1 MASGNMAVN
10 INISKIMPNNSSASK
25 VSDDKTAEKN
35 SFKDAIKNESDKLN
49 KKTDS
54 KNTGYLGW
62 LFIQWCCT
70 G

>member
-10 INISKIMPNNSSASK
+10 INISKIMPDSSSASK
-25 VSDDKTAEKN
+25 ATDDKAVNQN

-54 KNTGYLGW
+54 KTDKSDKADKTYDR
-62 LFIQWCCT
+62 FK
-70 G
+70 